1 MANSISISPNYKYT
15 VIDTHVHPIRS
26 LVTEKSLID
35 EVRKAGINKAVLLAL
50 DLDVEAIT
58 NDEKLKYE
66 IINNLLEYSLFI
78 DAFKLIRA
86 MEQILRMGLT
96 SNSFVADI
104 VNANPEFFIGFG
116 SVNPSKDSSYIKEK
130 LVEIEKL
137 GLRGIKLI
145 PTLQFF
151 NPAKNKNIKLIFRY
165 ARERDWPILIHAG
178 GDPGPFEIPT
188 LKCVK
193 DSHPKNWRKHVRKT
207 KNKIIFAH
215 LGCYGRI
222 DHDSW
227 FSETTNLAK
236 NNPNIYLDT
245 SAVTYHLEDPGIV
258 EHIRQTC
265 GFRKILFGTDTPV
278 VQGTSMRHSLD
289 VIKNSPVLTP
299 NEKRLILGENAKAL
313 LKIED

>member
-1 MANSISISPNYKYT
+1 MANSISISPDYKYT

-26 LVTEKSLID
+26 LMTETSLIN
-35 EVRKAGINKAVLLAL
+35 EIRKAGINKAVLLAL

-58 NDEKLKYE
+58 KDEKLKYE
-66 IINNLLEYSLFI
+66 IINNLLEYSMFI
-78 DAFKLIRA
+78 DAFKLIKA
-86 MEQILRMGLT
+86 MEQILRMGMT
-96 SNSFVADI
+96 SNSLVADI
-104 VNANPEFFIGFG
+104 VRANPQFFIGFG
-116 SVNPSKDSSYIKEK
+116 SVNPSKDPDYVKEK
-130 LVEIEKL
+130 LLEIEKL
-137 GLRGIKLI
+137 GLKGIKLI

-151 NPAKNKNIKLIFRY
+151 NPEKNKNIKFIFKY

-222 DHDSW
+222 NNGSW
-227 FSETTNLAK
+227 FSETTDLAK
-236 NNPNIYLDT
+236 RNPNIYLDT
-245 SAVTYHLEDPGIV
+245 SAVTYHLEDPDIV
-258 EHIRQTC
+258 DQIRQTC
-265 GFRKILFGTDTPV
+265 GFGRILFGTDTPV
-278 VQGTSMRHSLD
+278 VQGTSMKHSLE
-289 VIKNSPVLTP
+289 VIKNSPVLSVK
-299 NEKRLILGENAKAL
+299 EKRLILGENAKAL